1 MADSPL
7 KNIHPSIREV
17 AVLQESTEMILS
29 SMDVDTVLHQILLI
43 VRNYFGAANCAIFLV
58 DAGGQE
64 LYCRAQNGFSESVMR
79 NRRLRIGHDGLAG
92 WVAQHKTPLYAGD
105 VSREPRYVMFDE
117 RVRSELAL
125 PLIVRDE
132 VLGVLSIGSE
142 EPDHFNDSMI
152 GLLALFAGQAAVA
165 VENARLY
172 SSERRRMRQ
181 IELINLIARSATAA
195 NDVEQLLHNLA
206 DLIDDTFDASDVCIL
221 LRDREGKLATRA
233 YAGINQNLPESFAES
248 ERVGIIGQAFST
260 RMNAVA
266 NDVAAR
272 QNWPACFPGA
282 GSELCVPLVSFGE
295 TLGAL
300 IVSHPSA
307 QFFNMEDRSIAQAAA
322 DVCATAIRNVQLAE
336 ELRRITNIDAL
347 TSLYNQR
354 YFHVLAAQETARSR
368 RYRKH
373 FSLLMLE
380 LEAVRH
386 PGGAQDFEG
395 NDELL
400 KQVAQALKRQ
410 MRSVDAIC
418 RYGADRFVIILPET
432 AQQRLGIVTEKL
444 GSALAEISVPAGAL
458 RLAPAFATATY
469 PEDGSNELELVRALL
484 ARIAEAGGNSSS
496 ASA

>member
-43 VRNYFGAANCAIFLV
+43 VRNYFGAANCAVFLV
-58 DAGGQE
+58 EVGGQE
-64 LYCRAQNGFSESVMR
+64 LYCRAQNGFSEAVMR
-79 NRRLRIGHDGLAG
+79 NRRLRIGQDGLAG
-92 WVAQHKTPLYAGD
+92 WVAQHKTPLYAPD
-105 VSREPRYVMFDE
+105 VSREPRYVMFEE

-142 EPDHFNDSMI
+142 NLDYFNDSMI

-172 SSERRRMRQ
+172 SSERKRMRQ

-195 NDVEQLLHNLA
+195 NDVEQLLNNLA

-221 LRDREGKLATRA
+221 LRDREGKLA
-233 YAGINQNLPESFAES
+233 
-248 ERVGIIGQAFST
+248 
-260 RMNAVA
+260 M
-266 NDVAAR
+266 
-272 QNWPACFPGA
+272 
-282 GSELCVPLVSFGE
+282 
-295 TLGAL
+295 
-300 IVSHPSA
+300 
-307 QFFNMEDRSIAQAAA
+307 
-322 DVCATAIRNVQLAE
+322 RNVQLAE
-336 ELRRITNIDAL
+336 ELRRITNVDAL
-347 TSLYNQR
+347 TGLYNQR

-380 LEAVRH
+380 LEAVRN
-386 PGGAQDFEG
+386 PGGGQDFEG
-395 NDELL
+395 NDEIL
-400 KQVAQALKRQ
+400 KQVAQTLKKQ

-444 GSALAEISVPAGAL
+444 RSALAEISVPAGAL